1 MKSLYRAL
9 FFATMLVPAH
19 SQVYL
24 LTGSPNWLNGW
35 HAATD
40 LFEVQ
45 ANGELRLAA
54 KIVPEKSGT
63 LWMSASY
70 DWRKLVILPGSDS
83 SRIIVVDFDRPGV
96 SKICDLLKFPDDK
109 WLADL
114 PGTGPSFVGETTGTE
129 IGFYAVKLNASTPCS
144 TSVVDA
150 PADALRYVVAQG
162 KAGVASLGTGYGPM
176 FYLHPDGAAF
186 GGVKASVPLGF
197 TVPADL
203 RVGLNPTKLGGIL
216 LAEAPPRSWPL
227 CLYQEGLGF
236 RLIAL
241 STNQLW
247 VWRSIPVDGEP
258 AGIRGGLVALAESH
272 DRTGR
277 EQEMPSAG
285 KSEAAH
291 DLHGLRSHHR
301 IDPE

>member
-1 MKSLYRAL
+1 MKLLHRAVL
-9 FFATMLVPAH
+9 LAAMAIP
-19 SQVYL
+19 SYGQVYL

-45 ANGELRLAA
+45 TNGELRLAA
-54 KIVPEKSGT
+54 KVVPEKSGT

-70 DWRKLVILPGSDS
+70 EWRKLVILPGTGYDH
-83 SRIIVVDFDRPGV
+83 IIVIDFDRPGA
-96 SKICDLLKFPDDK
+96 SKTCDLPKFPNRSLDDQ

-114 PGTGPSFVGETTGTE
+114 PGAGQSFVGETSGTE
-129 IGFYAVKLNASTPCS
+129 IGFYALKLDASTPCS
-144 TSVVDA
+144 SSVVDA
-150 PADALRYVVAQG
+150 PVDALRYVVAQG

-216 LAEAPPRSWPL
+216 LADTTQILAL
-227 CLYQEGLGF
+227 CLYQEGL
-236 RLIAL
+236 
-241 STNQLW
+241 
-247 VWRSIPVDGEP
+247 
-258 AGIRGGLVALAESH
+258 AGC
-272 DRTGR
+272 
-277 EQEMPSAG
+277 
-285 KSEAAH
+285 
-291 DLHGLRSHHR
+291 
-301 IDPE
+301 